1 MLINLTVAQ
10 RHSLEIGVS
19 VINGSVVRSLKTNK
33 NALVVDTVTVTH
45 KTLTLSK
52 NVCVTKDFL
61 VDFVNWIRILQITLH
76 HIQIRSLLIMM
87 ATVSAM
93 NMTPTMIM
101 TGYQMFSKSN
111 IPDPMLVHG
120 NLPMIEEPLSVHE

>member
-1 MLINLTVAQ
+1 MLINFTVAI
-10 RHSLEIGVS
+10 RHSLEIGVN
-19 VINGSVVRSLKTNK
+19 VINGGVVRSLKTNK

-45 KTLTLSK
+45 KIQTLSK

-76 HIQIRSLLIMM
+76 HIQIRSLLIMT

-101 TGYQMFSKSN
+101 TGYQMFLK
-111 IPDPMLVHG
+111 
-120 NLPMIEEPLSVHE
+120 